1 MPRSTRAQIYWVP
14 RPGDWLADDILAW
27 AEEGLTDVV
36 SFLEEHEARELGLR
50 TEGAC
55 VIQAGLQLES
65 FPVPDHGV
73 PRRIDAAVA
82 LWSRLARKIEAAGS
96 GALHCRASI
105 GRSNHM
111 AAGVLCSLGEQE
123 PAVWQR
129 LSEARG
135 LSVPDT
141 EEQRRWISQV
151 LRTHVRVSKAGQ

>member
-73 PRRIDAAVA
+73 PRRI
-82 LWSRLARKIEAAGS
+82 R
-96 GALHCRASI
+96 CRC
-105 GRSNHM
+105 RP
-111 AAGVLCSLGEQE
+111 VE
-123 PAVWQR
+123 PPCPEDRGCRQ
-129 LSEARG
+129 RG
-135 LSVPDT
+135 LALPR
-141 EEQRRWISQV
+141 EHRPLKPHGRGRAV
-151 LRTHVRVSKAGQ
+151 LSG